1 MPGTGMPNFRRYG
14 VMMAKHG
21 IYDPRQH
28 LEEVVMPPLKQWK
41 IFERTD
47 FTARGEQRREELA
60 AYLEKMEQQAVKFEE
75 QRDRL
80 LARETARQEEL
91 QSASAG

>member
-1 MPGTGMPNFRRYG
+1 
-14 VMMAKHG
+14 MAKHG

-28 LEEVVMPPLKQWK
+28 LEEVVAPTLRKWR

-47 FTARGEQRREELA
+47 FSPVGEQRREQLA
-60 AYLEKMEQQAVKFEE
+60 AYLEKFEGQVLKFEE

-80 LARETARQEEL
+80 LAREAQRE
-91 QSASAG
+91 ASAVS